1 MPWSK
6 PQFGSLEV
14 VGEMFRKL
22 GFLVVVVIVVA
33 SVSVPAWSGNASGT
47 ISGAISGYV
56 RDGSGAPQMG
66 ALVEVLGSAAQALK
80 VFTDD
85 RGFYSVAKLL
95 PGTYSVKVSAPSF
108 LPTLREKIGVRA
120 GAKLMV
126 NVTLTTLF
134 EAIQLVPLRG
144 PVDDDDWR
152 WTLRS
157 VSNRPILRV
166 LEDGTTVVAQ
176 SGESAADHELK
187 GTVSFLAG
195 SPGQGFGSPSD
206 MTAGFAVERSLL
218 SSGTL
223 RLNGNVGYESD
234 GEGVPA
240 AVLRTTYTNRFN
252 GMFEPS
258 VAITALRLNSP
269 DLNAMPGA
277 SLQAL
282 SVTSSDRIVLG
293 DTLEIKLGSEFQ
305 TIQFM
310 GRVNAFKPFASADLH
325 ITPNTVLEYQYTS
338 SVPNMGVQDRLAAG
352 GAGLDSVSSDL
363 SETAPRMSITGFS
376 PAVEQA
382 HHQEVS
388 LSQRVGKNSMQVAFY
403 SDSMIDPVLTGVG
416 EMTPGEMATE
426 SGEVLPDVYSGTFSY
441 QGNDF
446 ATRGMRVVLQRKLYS
461 DLTATLDYAYG
472 GVLDLSRPDVQLQDA
487 REWIHAE
494 RRQAMAAKFSGTL
507 PKTKTRWIASYRYT
521 GGRTLTPVD
530 LFNTSAGQSDPYLNL
545 CIRQPIPGSFLAGHM
560 EVLMDLRNLL
570 AQGYVPV
577 MGQDGHTVYL
587 VQSARSVRGGVAFSF

>member
-1 MPWSK
+1 M
-6 PQFGSLEV
+6 L
-14 VGEMFRKL
+14 RKL
-22 GFLVVVVIVVA
+22 GFLVVVAVMVTTVA
-33 SVSVPAWSGNASGT
+33 RPAWSGTASGA

-66 ALVEVLGSAAQALK
+66 AAVEILGSAAHALK

-85 RGFYSVAKLL
+85 RGFYSVASLL

-108 LPTLREKIGVRA
+108 LPSLREKIGVRA

-134 EAIQLVPLRG
+134 EAIQLVPLRN
-144 PVDDDDWR
+144 PVDDDDWK

-157 VSNRPILRV
+157 VANRPILRV

-176 SGESAADHELK
+176 SGESAADHDLK
-187 GTVSFLAG
+187 GTLTFLAG

-206 MTAGFAVERSLL
+206 MNAGFAVERSLL

-223 RLNGNVGYESD
+223 RFNGNLGYGTD
-234 GEGVPA
+234 GQGIPA
-240 AVLRTTYTNRFN
+240 VVLRSTYTNRFN
-252 GMFEPS
+252 GVFEPS
-258 VAITALRLNSP
+258 LAITALRLNSP
-269 DLNAMPGA
+269 DLHTMPGA
-277 SLQAL
+277 TLQAL
-282 SVTSSDRIVLG
+282 SVTSSDRVVLG
-293 DTLEIKLGSEFQ
+293 DRLEMKLGSELQ
-305 TIQFM
+305 AIQFM
-310 GRVNAFKPFASADLH
+310 GRVNTFKPFGSVDLH
-325 ITPNTVLEYQYTS
+325 ITPDTVLEYQYAS
-338 SVPNMGVQDRLAAG
+338 SVPNMGLEGRLG
-352 GAGLDSVSSDL
+352 NDPPGDDGLESASSDL

-376 PAVEQA
+376 PAVERA

-388 LSQRVGKNSMQVAFY
+388 ISQRIGKNNMQAAFY
-403 SDSMIDPVLTGVG
+403 ADSMADPVLTGIG
-416 EMTPGEMATE
+416 EMMPGEITTE
-426 SGEVLPDVYSGTFSY
+426 SGDVLPDVYSGTFSY
-441 QGNDF
+441 QGNDY

-487 REWIHAE
+487 RQWIRAE
-494 RRQAMAAKFSGTL
+494 QRQAVAAKFSGTL
-507 PKTKTRWIASYRYT
+507 PKAKTRWIASYRYT

-545 CIRQPIPGSFLAGHM
+545 FIRQPIPASFLAGHM

-577 MGQDGHTVYL
+577 MGRDGHTLYL